1 MTAALQLVCDYGFE
15 GAGLRLIRWR
25 AGWQLGVATCRGEGR
40 LGLLW
45 CCPGFAGA
53 ARRAAPR
60 LDRHIGPR
68 RSPGAAA
75 LAAPDQDARHWC
87 PTAGLPRLRCRPH
100 RRSLLRPGTAYW
112 LVSMPRPY
120 ERHNALAYFE
130 SIGELAARCAGMAWC
145 IADPRDD
152 RCLGSVSLDGL
163 DGYAKR
169 GTTGRR
175 PAGRPRPLLL
185 PVALWR
191 SAEAATYAERFAPCC
206 GKICG

>member
-1 MTAALQLVCDYGFE
+1 VARWLATGRRDVSRRRPAWSSMVLSGVCWCSE
-15 GAGLRLIRWR
+15 ASC
-25 AGWQLGVATCRGEGR
+25 ATVGSPHWSETIPGCRS
-40 LGLLW
+40 L
-45 CCPGFAGA
+45 A
-53 ARRAAPR
+53 
-60 LDRHIGPR
+60 
-68 RSPGAAA
+68 AAA